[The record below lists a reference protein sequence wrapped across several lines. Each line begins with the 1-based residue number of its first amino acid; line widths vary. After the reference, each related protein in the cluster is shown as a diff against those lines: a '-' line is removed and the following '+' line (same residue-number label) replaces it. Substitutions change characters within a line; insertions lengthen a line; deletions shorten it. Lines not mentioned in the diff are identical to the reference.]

1 MSKLATVQAFKDSD
15 PQRLQI
21 KTVVALQQQVQSL
34 ADTLESSSLSL
45 RQKID
50 EMTQALSLTT
60 QSRKALDQK
69 ASNLDLA
76 MAKMEESLEAWSEKS
91 RLQMLDL
98 AVLMNPMAKTMQ
110 DILTH
115 QKHQDERLSRMES
128 ILERVDCALP
138 NLVKKEEQMHQ
149 PVLASSLEVQQIR
162 AMLGKH

>member
-1 MSKLATVQAFKDSD
+1 MSKLATVQDFKDSD

-50 EMTQALSLTT
+50 EMTQALEKTT
-60 QSRKALDQK
+60 QSRKALDRK
-69 ASNLDLA
+69 ASNLELA
-76 MAKMEESLEAWSEKS
+76 MSKMDESLEVWSEKS
-91 RLQMLDL
+91 CLQMLDM
-98 AVLMNPMAKTMQ
+98 AVLINPMAKMIQ

-115 QKHQDERLSRMES
+115 QKDQNERLSRVES

-138 NLVKKEEQMHQ
+138 NLVKKKE
-149 PVLASSLEVQQIR
+149 
-162 AMLGKH
+162 